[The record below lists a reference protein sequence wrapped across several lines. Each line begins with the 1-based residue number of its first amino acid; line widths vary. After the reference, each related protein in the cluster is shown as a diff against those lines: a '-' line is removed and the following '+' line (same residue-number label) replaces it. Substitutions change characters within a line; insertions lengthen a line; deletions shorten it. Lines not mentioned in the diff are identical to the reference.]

1 MIYFYG
7 DQFKELVNTLIEIS
21 FKVDYIAKDNQHTAN
36 DLYYKLQLWKEKI
49 KIISLINTTS
59 ILISIYLNNPLYI
72 YYLTNLPC
80 FVCKF

>member
-36 DLYYKLQLWKEKI
+36 DLYYKLQL
-49 KIISLINTTS
+49 
-59 ILISIYLNNPLYI
+59 
-72 YYLTNLPC
+72 
-80 FVCKF
+80 